1 TIMKKI
7 GNILKKIMK
16 FLKNQPNSM
25 YSVIL
30 FMYIIVLICKKRS
43 KFQKIL
49 KNPIRCCIG
58 IGQFEIN
65 NQSLVST
72 AHYYWG
78 KHIYSRDETIGEYIV
93 ENGIPNYRWIK
104 CDKKVIGRE
113 TRCV

>member
-1 TIMKKI
+1 
-7 GNILKKIMK
+7 
-16 FLKNQPNSM
+16 
-25 YSVIL
+25 
-30 FMYIIVLICKKRS
+30 MYIIVPICKKRS

-49 KNPIRCCIG
+49 KDPNKCCIG

-72 AHYYWG
+72 AYYYWG
-78 KHIYSRDETIGEYIV
+78 KHIYSRGETIGEYIV

-113 TRCV
+113 TRCVKCNLLLDVLKKFCKRRQEEKKK